1 LFRHAYSTAKAAGVL
16 SGQLPNVHLSKSG
29 LEQAERLAERLGK
42 LTIAQVQVSPM
53 DRCLETLAPWLAK
66 YGKNVNVITE
76 PNLVEVDY
84 GKWSGKKLA
93 TLSRAKLW
101 RKVQGQ
107 PSAVTFPEGESLAQ
121 MQVRAM
127 KTVHDFFETDL
138 ELTIMVSHGDVLKA
152 IVASSLGMHLDD
164 FQRIVIDPASITILE
179 SNGGAIRLTRLNDSD
194 SSVSELLQSKNKRG
208 HLLGGG
214 KGLTK

>member
-1 LFRHAYSTAKAAGVL
+1 
-16 SGQLPNVHLSKSG
+16 
-29 LEQAERLAERLGK
+29 
-42 LTIAQVQVSPM
+42 
-53 DRCLETLAPWLAK
+53 
-66 YGKNVNVITE
+66 
-76 PNLVEVDY
+76 
-84 GKWSGKKLA
+84 
-93 TLSRAKLW
+93 
-101 RKVQGQ
+101 
-107 PSAVTFPEGESLAQ
+107 

-138 ELTIMVSHGDVLKA
+138 ELTIMVSHGDVIKA

-179 SNGGAIRLTRLNDSD
+179 SSGGEIRLTRLNDSD

-214 KGLTK
+214 KGITK